1 MRQPSFKICLIEDD
15 EIIGEAL
22 SLRFELEDFQFKW
35 FKTGETG
42 LHALNTNI
50 YHVVIS
56 DIRLPDISGE
66 YIYNQLLNTKQKIPP
81 FIIITAYGTVDQ
93 AVRLLKLG
101 VVDYLIKPFE
111 IDILLNKLTKLRSQT
126 RNETENTLGV
136 SPAMLAIEQLIHKVS
151 KSNTTILISGESGV
165 GKERVALK
173 IVQLASNKAELQPFI
188 AVNCAA
194 FTESLLEAELF
205 GYEKGAFTGA
215 NRCKKGVFEQADGG
229 TLFLD
234 EIGDMPLSMQAK
246 ILRTLQEKQ
255 FVRVGGEKTISFD
268 CRIICSTH
276 KDLKT
281 LVNEGHF
288 REDLYYRI
296 NVIHLKIPPLKDRKE
311 DILWL
316 AHKFIDEFAAANP
329 NMKKILPPKS
339 EQALLNHPWKGN
351 VRELKHCLERACILC
366 NSNMLTENHLFDDVS
381 AVEADDNLLDISLSE
396 YLANSEREY
405 LLKCLN
411 SMSWQIQETA
421 KILGISRKGLWD
433 KMRRLDIAKK

>member
-1 MRQPSFKICLIEDD
+1 MNRRK
-15 EIIGEAL
+15 
-22 SLRFELEDFQFKW
+22 K
-35 FKTGETG
+35 K
-42 LHALNTNI
+42 
-50 YHVVIS
+50 
-56 DIRLPDISGE
+56 
-66 YIYNQLLNTKQKIPP
+66 
-81 FIIITAYGTVDQ
+81 
-93 AVRLLKLG
+93 
-101 VVDYLIKPFE
+101 
-111 IDILLNKLTKLRSQT
+111 
-126 RNETENTLGV
+126 
-136 SPAMLAIEQLIHKVS
+136 
-151 KSNTTILISGESGV
+151 
-165 GKERVALK
+165 RVL
-173 IVQLASNKAELQPFI
+173 
-188 AVNCAA
+188 
-194 FTESLLEAELF
+194 
-205 GYEKGAFTGA
+205 
-215 NRCKKGVFEQADGG
+215 EQADGG

-433 KMRRLDIAKK
+433 KMRSLDISKK